1 MLDINYTSLA
11 DLPKV
16 AKEICSYYPT
26 QKIVCFIGEMG
37 AGKTT
42 LIKEI
47 CKFLGVAQNS
57 SSPTYSIVN
66 EYLDGKGNT
75 IYHFDLYRIKS
86 TKELF
91 DIGFEE
97 YLFSGN
103 LCLIE
108 WPQIA
113 TQYIDEYLE
122 VSIDKIDDA
131 TRKISLQL
139 KKIN

>member
-1 MLDINYTSLA
+1 MLDLNYTSLS
-11 DLPKV
+11 DLPQV
-16 AKEICSYYPT
+16 AQHICSYYPT

-47 CKFLGVAQNS
+47 CRVLGVTENS

-66 EYLDGKGNT
+66 EYIDGKGNT
-75 IYHFDLYRIKS
+75 IYHFDLFRIKNS
-86 TKELF
+86 NELF
-91 DIGFEE
+91 DIGFDE

-113 TQYIDEYLE
+113 AQYIDEFLE
-122 VSIDKIDDA
+122 ISIDKIDDA
-131 TRKISLQL
+131 TRKISLQIV
-139 KKIN
+139 K

>member
-1 MLDINYTSLA
+1 MLDLNYTSLS
-11 DLPKV
+11 DLPQV
-16 AKEICSYYPT
+16 AQHICSYYPT

-37 AGKTT
+37 SGKTT

-47 CKFLGVAQNS
+47 CRVLGVTENS

-66 EYLDGKGNT
+66 EYIDGKGNT
-75 IYHFDLYRIKS
+75 IYHFDLFRIKNS
-86 TKELF
+86 NELF
-91 DIGFEE
+91 DIGFDD

-113 TQYIDEYLE
+113 TQYIDEFLE
-122 VSIDKIDDA
+122 ISIDKIDDA
-131 TRKISLQL
+131 TRKISLQIV
-139 KKIN
+139 K

>member
-1 MLDINYTSLA
+1 MLDLNYTSLS
-11 DLPKV
+11 DLPQV
-16 AKEICSYYPT
+16 AQHICSYYPT

-37 AGKTT
+37 SGKTT

-47 CKFLGVAQNS
+47 CRVLGVTENS

-66 EYLDGKGNT
+66 EYIDGKGNT
-75 IYHFDLYRIKS
+75 IYHFDLFRIKNS
-86 TKELF
+86 NELF
-91 DIGFEE
+91 DIGFDE

-113 TQYIDEYLE
+113 TQYIDEFLE
-122 VSIDKIDDA
+122 ISIDKIDDA
-131 TRKISLQL
+131 TRKISLQIV
-139 KKIN
+139 K

>member
-91 DIGFEE
+91 DIGFDD

-122 VSIDKIDDA
+122 VSIEKIDDS
-131 TRKISLQL
+131 TRKISWQI
-139 KKIN
+139 KNIN

>member
-91 DIGFEE
+91 DIGFDD

-122 VSIDKIDDA
+122 VSIDKIDDS
-131 TRKISLQL
+131 TRKISWQI
-139 KKIN
+139 KNIN

>member
-91 DIGFEE
+91 DIGFDD
-97 YLFSGN
+97 YLFSGY

-122 VSIDKIDDA
+122 VSIDKIDDS
-131 TRKISLQL
+131 TRKISWQI
-139 KKIN
+139 KNIN

>member
-66 EYLDGKGNT
+66 EYLDGNGNT

-91 DIGFEE
+91 DIGFDD
-97 YLFSGN
+97 YLFSGY

-122 VSIDKIDDA
+122 VSIDKIDDS
-131 TRKISLQL
+131 TRKISWQI
-139 KKIN
+139 KNIN

>member
-1 MLDINYTSLA
+1 MLDLNYTSLS
-11 DLPKV
+11 DLPQV
-16 AKEICSYYPT
+16 AQHICSYYPT

-47 CKFLGVAQNS
+47 CRVLGVTENS

-66 EYLDGKGNT
+66 EYIDGKGNT
-75 IYHFDLYRIKS
+75 IYHFDLFRIKNS
-86 TKELF
+86 NELF
-91 DIGFEE
+91 DIGFED

-113 TQYIDEYLE
+113 TQYIDEFLE
-122 VSIDKIDDA
+122 ISIDKIDDA
-131 TRKISLQL
+131 TRKISLQIV
-139 KKIN
+139 K

>member
-1 MLDINYTSLA
+1 MLDLNYTSLS

-16 AKEICSYYPT
+16 AQHICSYYPT

-47 CKFLGVAQNS
+47 CKFLGVAENS

-66 EYLDGKGNT
+66 EYIDCKGNT
-75 IYHFDLYRIKS
+75 IYHFDLFRIKNS
-86 TKELF
+86 NELF
-91 DIGFEE
+91 DIGFDE

-113 TQYIDEYLE
+113 AQYIDEFLE
-122 VSIDKIDDA
+122 ISIDKIDDA
-131 TRKISLQL
+131 TRKISLQTV
-139 KKIN
+139 K

>member
-66 EYLDGKGNT
+66 EYLDGNGNT

-91 DIGFEE
+91 DIGFDD
-97 YLFSGN
+97 YLFSGY

-122 VSIDKIDDA
+122 VSIEKIDDSI
-131 TRKISLQL
+131 RKISWQI
-139 KKIN
+139 KNIN

>member
-1 MLDINYTSLA
+1 MLELNYTSLNN
-11 DLPKV
+11 LPEV
-16 AKEICSYYPT
+16 AQKICSYYPT
-26 QKIVCFIGEMG
+26 QKIFCFIGKMG

-47 CKFLGVAQNS
+47 CLLLGVAENS

-66 EYLDGKGNT
+66 EYLDGKGKT
-75 IYHFDLYRIKS
+75 IYHFDLFRIKNN
-86 TKELF
+86 KELF
-91 DIGFEE
+91 DIGFDE

-113 TQYIDEYLE
+113 IKHIDEFLE
-122 VSIDKIDDA
+122 ISLEKIDDT
-131 TRKISLQL
+131 TRKISLQI
-139 KKIN
+139 KKTN

>member
-1 MLDINYTSLA
+1 MLDLNYTSLD

-26 QKIVCFIGEMG
+26 LKIVCFIGEMG

-91 DIGFEE
+91 DIGFDD